1 MLQVNGIAVVLLGGS
16 LRVTGRGGTLS
27 APFDA
32 GYPRVEEQTVVVKAT
47 FGERD
52 ANFEWSK
59 VEVLTADGV
68 ALDIDES
75 DHGRKSTGSIWTLE
89 THVQLTEAAP
99 A

>member
-1 MLQVNGIAVVLLGGS
+1 MLQINGIAVVLLGGS
-16 LRVTGRGGTLS
+16 LRVTGRGGSTS

-32 GYPRVEEQTVVVKAT
+32 GYPRVEDDTVVVRAT
-47 FGERD
+47 FSERD

-68 ALDIDES
+68 ALDVDET

-89 THVQLTEAAP
+89 THVQLREAAP

>member
-1 MLQVNGIAVVLLGGS
+1 MLQINGIAVVLLGGS
-16 LRVTGRGGTLS
+16 LRVTGRGGSIS

-32 GYPRVEEQTVVVKAT
+32 GFPRVEEQTVVVKAT

-68 ALDIDES
+68 AIDVDET

-89 THVQLTEAAP
+89 THVKLMEVAP
-99 A
+99 S